1 MSGGKGG
8 SQTTEVAVP
17 DYVDAAARA
26 NLNRAT
32 DVGNVGNVVYRGPDV
47 AAFTPM
53 QMAAFQGLS
62 DSASAFGVAGGGM
75 SEQDLRGGMPE
86 ATVYADGVRGYSSAG
101 IYDAALEALKAS
113 SPGQYDYINSLFVDQ
128 QTGNAGSRAGVHV
141 PPPPVAA
148 PAAYSYSPVIGGG
161 HISGVGGG
169 TGDDFKPG
177 HHVPNS
183 SLEPFGGAGPNVSG
197 GTNVFSNILKDARD
211 GGGMGASGG
220 KHKGLGLASVVAN
233 VLGGNYN

>member
-8 SQTTEVAVP
+8 SKTTEVAVP

-47 AAFTPM
+47 AAFSPM
-53 QMAAFQGLS
+53 QQSAFQNTANMANAFGMAAPTDQ
-62 DSASAFGVAGGGM
+62 AAIMGGM
-75 SEQDLRGGMPE
+75 GEPTQ
-86 ATVYADGVRGYSSAG
+86 YANGVSGYSSAG

-128 QTGNAGSRAGVHV
+128 QTGDAGSRAGVHL

-183 SLEPFGGAGPNVSG
+183 SLEPFGGAGPNVGG

-211 GGGMGASGG
+211 GGGMGASEG

>member
-47 AAFTPM
+47 AAFSPM
-53 QMAAFQGLS
+53 QQSAFQNTANMANAFGMAAPT
-62 DSASAFGVAGGGM
+62 DEAAIMGGM
-75 SEQDLRGGMPE
+75 GDPTQ
-86 ATVYADGVRGYSSAG
+86 YANGVSGYSSAG

-128 QTGNAGSRAGVHV
+128 QTGDAGSRAGVHL

-161 HISGVGGG
+161 HIDGVGGG

-183 SLEPFGGAGPNVSG
+183 SLEPFGGAGPNVGG
-197 GTNVFSNILKDARD
+197 GTNVFSNILKDAFD

-220 KHKGLGLASVVAN
+220 KHKGLGLYSVAAN
-233 VLGGNYN
+233 ILGDKY

>member
-47 AAFTPM
+47 AAFSPM
-53 QMAAFQGLS
+53 QQSAFQNTANMANAFGMAAPTDQ
-62 DSASAFGVAGGGM
+62 AAIMGGM
-75 SEQDLRGGMPE
+75 GEPTQ
-86 ATVYADGVRGYSSAG
+86 YADGVSGYSSAG

-128 QTGNAGSRAGVHV
+128 QTGNAGSRAGVHL

-183 SLEPFGGAGPNVSG
+183 SLEPFGGAGPNVGG
-197 GTNVFSNILKDARD
+197 GTNVFSNILKDAFD

-220 KHKGLGLASVVAN
+220 PHKGAGLYSGMANILGN
-233 VLGGNYN
+233 KY

>member
-8 SQTTEVAVP
+8 SQTSEVTVP

-26 NLNRAT
+26 NLNRAS

-47 AAFTPM
+47 AGYSPM

-62 DSASAFGVAGGGM
+62 DSAGAFGVAGGGM

-86 ATVYADGVRGYSSAG
+86 ATQYADGVSGYSSAG

-128 QTGNAGSRAGVHV
+128 QTGDAGSRAGVHL

-169 TGDDFKPG
+169 TGDDFTPG
-177 HHVPNS
+177 YPTASTTSPSTS
-183 SLEPFGGAGPNVSG
+183 S
-197 GTNVFSNILKDARD
+197 GTNVFSRILTDARD

-220 KHKGLGLASVVAN
+220 PHKGLGLYSVAAN
-233 VLGGNYN
+233 ILGNKY

>member
-8 SQTTEVAVP
+8 SKTTEVAVP

-47 AAFTPM
+47 AAFSPM
-53 QMAAFQGLS
+53 QQSAFQNTANMANAFGLS
-62 DSASAFGVAGGGM
+62 APTDEAAIMGGM
-75 SEQDLRGGMPE
+75 GEPTQ
-86 ATVYADGVRGYSSAG
+86 YANGVSGYSSAG
-101 IYDAALEALKAS
+101 IYDAALEALKES

-128 QTGNAGSRAGVHV
+128 QTGDAGSRAGVHL

-183 SLEPFGGAGPNVSG
+183 SLEPFGGAGPNVGG
-197 GTNVFSNILKDARD
+197 GTNVFSNILKDAFD

-220 KHKGLGLASVVAN
+220 KHKGLGLTSVVAN

>member
-47 AAFTPM
+47 AGYSPM

-62 DSASAFGVAGGGM
+62 DSAGAFGVAGGGM
-75 SEQDLRGGMPE
+75 SEQDLRGGMGEP
-86 ATVYADGVRGYSSAG
+86 TQYANGVSGYSSAG
-101 IYDAALEALKAS
+101 IYDATLEALKAS

-128 QTGNAGSRAGVHV
+128 QTGDAGSRAGVHL

-177 HHVPNS
+177 HHVPS
-183 SLEPFGGAGPNVSG
+183 GASTNVSG
-197 GTNVFSNILKDARD
+197 GTNVFSNILKDATD
-211 GGGMGASGG
+211 GGGMGASEG
-220 KHKGLGLASVVAN
+220 KYKGLGLASVVAN

>member
-47 AAFTPM
+47 AAFSPM
-53 QMAAFQGLS
+53 QQSAFQNTANMANAFGMAAPTDQ
-62 DSASAFGVAGGGM
+62 AAIMGGM
-75 SEQDLRGGMPE
+75 GEPTQ
-86 ATVYADGVRGYSSAG
+86 YADGVSGYSSAG

-128 QTGNAGSRAGVHV
+128 QTGNAGSRAGVHL

-183 SLEPFGGAGPNVSG
+183 SLEPFGGAGPNVGG
-197 GTNVFSNILKDARD
+197 GTNVFSNILKDAFD
-211 GGGMGASGG
+211 GGGMGESEG
-220 KHKGLGLASVVAN
+220 KHKGLGLYSVAAN
-233 VLGGNYN
+233 ILGNKY

>member
-8 SQTTEVAVP
+8 SKTTEVAVP

-47 AAFTPM
+47 AAFSPM
-53 QMAAFQGLS
+53 QQSAFQNTANMANAFGMAAPT
-62 DSASAFGVAGGGM
+62 DEAAIMGGM
-75 SEQDLRGGMPE
+75 GEPTQ
-86 ATVYADGVRGYSSAG
+86 YANGVSGYSSAG

-128 QTGNAGSRAGVHV
+128 QTGDAGSRAGVHL

-161 HISGVGGG
+161 HINGVGGG

-183 SLEPFGGAGPNVSG
+183 SLEPFGGAGPNVGG
-197 GTNVFSNILKDARD
+197 GTNVFSNILKDAFD

-220 KHKGLGLASVVAN
+220 KHKGLGLTSVVAN

>member
-8 SQTTEVAVP
+8 SKTTEVAVP

-47 AAFTPM
+47 AAFSPM
-53 QMAAFQGLS
+53 QQSAFQNTANMANAFGMAAPTDQ
-62 DSASAFGVAGGGM
+62 AAIMGGM
-75 SEQDLRGGMPE
+75 GEPTQ
-86 ATVYADGVRGYSSAG
+86 YANGVSGYSSAG
-101 IYDAALEALKAS
+101 IYDATLEALKAS

-128 QTGNAGSRAGVHV
+128 QTGDAGSRAGVHL

-183 SLEPFGGAGPNVSG
+183 SLEPFGGAGPNVGG
-197 GTNVFSNILKDARD
+197 GTNVFSNILKDAFD

-220 KHKGLGLASVVAN
+220 KHKGLGLTSVVAN

>member
-47 AAFTPM
+47 AAFSPM
-53 QMAAFQGLS
+53 QQSAFQNTANMANAFGMAAPT
-62 DSASAFGVAGGGM
+62 DEAAIMGGM
-75 SEQDLRGGMPE
+75 GEPTQ
-86 ATVYADGVRGYSSAG
+86 YANGVSGYSSAG

-128 QTGNAGSRAGVHV
+128 QTGDAGSRAGVHL

-161 HISGVGGG
+161 HINGVGGG

-183 SLEPFGGAGPNVSG
+183 SLEPFGGAGPNVGG
-197 GTNVFSNILKDARD
+197 GTNVFSNILKDATD

-220 KHKGLGLASVVAN
+220 KHKGLGLTSVVAN

>member
-47 AAFTPM
+47 AAFSPM
-53 QMAAFQGLS
+53 QQSAFQNTANMANAFGMAAPTDQ
-62 DSASAFGVAGGGM
+62 AAIMGGM
-75 SEQDLRGGMPE
+75 GEPTQ
-86 ATVYADGVRGYSSAG
+86 YANGVSGYSSAG

-128 QTGNAGSRAGVHV
+128 QTGNAGSRAGVHL

-161 HISGVGGG
+161 HINGVGGG

-183 SLEPFGGAGPNVSG
+183 SLEPFGGAGPNVGG
-197 GTNVFSNILKDARD
+197 GTNVFSNILKDATD

-220 KHKGLGLASVVAN
+220 KHKGLGLTSVVAN

>member
-8 SQTTEVAVP
+8 SKTTEVAVP

-47 AAFTPM
+47 AAFSPM
-53 QMAAFQGLS
+53 QQSAFQNTANMANAFGMAAPTDEAAIMGGMGEPTQY
-62 DSASAFGVAGGGM
+62 AGGV
-75 SEQDLRGGMPE
+75 S
-86 ATVYADGVRGYSSAG
+86 GYSSAG

-128 QTGNAGSRAGVHV
+128 QTGDAGSRAGVHL

-183 SLEPFGGAGPNVSG
+183 SLEPFGGAGPNVGG
-197 GTNVFSNILKDARD
+197 GTNVFSNILKDALD

-220 KHKGLGLASVVAN
+220 KHKGLGLTSVVAN

>member
-8 SQTTEVAVP
+8 SKTTEVVVP

-47 AAFTPM
+47 AAFSPM
-53 QMAAFQGLS
+53 QQSAFQNTANMANAFGMAAPTDQ
-62 DSASAFGVAGGGM
+62 AAIMGGM
-75 SEQDLRGGMPE
+75 GEPTQ
-86 ATVYADGVRGYSSAG
+86 YADGVSGYSSAG
-101 IYDAALEALKAS
+101 IYDDALEALKAS

-128 QTGNAGSRAGVHV
+128 QTGDAGSRAGVDL

-183 SLEPFGGAGPNVSG
+183 SLEPFGGAGPNVGG
-197 GTNVFSNILKDARD
+197 GTNVLSNILKDARD
-211 GGGMGASGG
+211 GGGMGGEGG

>member
-47 AAFTPM
+47 AAFSPM
-53 QMAAFQGLS
+53 QQSAFQNTANMANAFGMAAPTDQAAIMG
-62 DSASAFGVAGGGM
+62 GMGEPTQYAGGV
-75 SEQDLRGGMPE
+75 S
-86 ATVYADGVRGYSSAG
+86 GYSSAG

-128 QTGNAGSRAGVHV
+128 QTGDAGSRAGVHL

-183 SLEPFGGAGPNVSG
+183 SLEPFGGAGPNVGG
-197 GTNVFSNILKDARD
+197 GTNVFSNILKDAFD

-220 KHKGLGLASVVAN
+220 PHKGAGLYSGIANILGN
-233 VLGGNYN
+233 KY

>member
-47 AAFTPM
+47 AAFSPM
-53 QMAAFQGLS
+53 QQSAFQNTANMANAFGMAAPT
-62 DSASAFGVAGGGM
+62 DEAAIMGGM
-75 SEQDLRGGMPE
+75 GEPTQ
-86 ATVYADGVRGYSSAG
+86 YANGVSGYSSAG

-128 QTGNAGSRAGVHV
+128 QTGDAGSRAGVHL

-161 HISGVGGG
+161 HINGVGGG

-183 SLEPFGGAGPNVSG
+183 SLEPFGGAGPNVGG

>member
-8 SQTTEVAVP
+8 SKTTEVAVP

-47 AAFTPM
+47 AAFSPM
-53 QMAAFQGLS
+53 QQSAFQNTANMANAFGMAAPT
-62 DSASAFGVAGGGM
+62 DEAAIMGGM
-75 SEQDLRGGMPE
+75 GEPTQ
-86 ATVYADGVRGYSSAG
+86 YANGVSGYSSAG

-128 QTGNAGSRAGVHV
+128 QTGNAGSRAGVHL

-161 HISGVGGG
+161 HINGVGGG

-183 SLEPFGGAGPNVSG
+183 SLEPFGGAGPNVGG

-211 GGGMGASGG
+211 GGGMGESGG
-220 KHKGLGLASVVAN
+220 KHKGLGLTSVVAN

>member
-8 SQTTEVAVP
+8 SKTTEVAVP

-47 AAFTPM
+47 AAFSPM
-53 QMAAFQGLS
+53 QQSAFQNTANMANAFGMAAPTDQ
-62 DSASAFGVAGGGM
+62 AAIMGGM
-75 SEQDLRGGMPE
+75 GEPTQ
-86 ATVYADGVRGYSSAG
+86 YANGVSGYSSAG

-128 QTGNAGSRAGVHV
+128 QTGDAGSRAGVHL

-183 SLEPFGGAGPNVSG
+183 SLEPFGGAGPNVGG
-197 GTNVFSNILKDARD
+197 GTNVFSNILKDAFD

-220 KHKGLGLASVVAN
+220 KHKGLGLTSVVAN